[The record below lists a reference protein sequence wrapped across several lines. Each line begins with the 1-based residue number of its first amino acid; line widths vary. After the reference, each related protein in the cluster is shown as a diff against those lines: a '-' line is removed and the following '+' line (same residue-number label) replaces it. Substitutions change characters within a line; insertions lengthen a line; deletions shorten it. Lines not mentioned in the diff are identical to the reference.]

1 MAGAVNQERYLR
13 EGGLQF
19 SPAAIPWLN
28 GTYLT
33 RELQLIAY
41 YIQLNAAY
49 LGKYF
54 LPGTY
59 CGAMYDNTINAG
71 VNGKWV
77 EVMKE

>member
-1 MAGAVNQERYLR
+1 MYTY
-13 EGGLQF
+13 F
-19 SPAAIPWLN
+19 DLN
-28 GTYLT
+28 ENET
-33 RELQLIAY
+33 RTY

-71 VNGKWV
+71 VNGKLV
-77 EVMKE
+77 EVVKE